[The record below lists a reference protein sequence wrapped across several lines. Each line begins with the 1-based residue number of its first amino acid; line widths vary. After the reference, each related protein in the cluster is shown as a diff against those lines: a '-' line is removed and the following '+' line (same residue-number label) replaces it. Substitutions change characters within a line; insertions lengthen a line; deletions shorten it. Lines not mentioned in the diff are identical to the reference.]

1 VPEIAPM
8 FKKILPINALIT
20 ENTYGDKEIKNSFLT
35 YFIQIKTLEKNK
47 FEAVVMIKFST
58 PIGST

>member
-1 VPEIAPM
+1 M